1 MRLSLSV
8 IFGVHDQ
15 PMKLAW
21 AIQSLKS
28 GKSMKK
34 LGPLGPLGSWME
46 VLENAFVE
54 KSRPAAFDKRIQKLD
69 RLCSG
74 FTELST

>member
-1 MRLSLSV
+1 M

-54 KSRPAAFDKRIQKLD
+54 KSRPAAFDKCIQKLD

>member
-34 LGPLGPLGSWME
+34 LGPLGSWME